1 MKLKMKSMP
10 LAIMGVIAT
19 GALSAFVAPS
29 AMAQQADD
37 AKAAPIQRVEIT
49 GSSIKRIQKEGALP
63 VQVMTQEEIKKTG
76 ATSATDLL
84 QSLPAMQG
92 FVPAAS
98 SINTGGGG
106 GTTAALHS
114 LASKYTLV
122 LLDGQR
128 LAPVTQGAAQG
139 GGFAVNLESI
149 PLDAIERVE
158 ILTDGAGAL
167 YGSDAIAGVV
177 NFITKKNK
185 TDTTVFFDNQT
196 PQHPGGRSYST
207 GISKGWG
214 DLDTDG
220 FNILASYSHDFQ
232 HHIQATN
239 RDFSRAGGYIPFSY
253 NGQKYVQIATSG
265 NNEPGNLTIPTVP
278 HGADQTTTSPTNY
291 PISPYYSANKNCGN
305 PYSTPLVTP
314 AGVGAAQGISCN
326 FNFASFVQDNPTTNR
341 DSAMV
346 KGTLKINENTTG
358 WVELVASDTDVVA
371 QFAPPAQPLGVGPNQ
386 FGTLYTKYVLPF
398 LAANNLDL
406 YNPSNSRGPVKMGYR
421 PISVGGRADDF
432 ETFATHFAAGID
444 GQYGDWTWNAR
455 LTLSHNRT
463 TDKAAGGYL
472 DSAKFQQLVASGT
485 VDPLAGTGGD
495 TLKPALL
502 NGLTFQ
508 TNYSDLDM
516 VHVGA
521 QHDVFELPGGT
532 SVISLGADYGYQ
544 SYKTNYA
551 DIYLANSGFEGQP
564 NLNDAVIGGNAGL
577 VPADVDRKNGA
588 IFGEML
594 LPVTKTLEVTA
605 SGRYDSYQRAYSK
618 YNWAIAADPV
628 TGITPRIANGPVG
641 NSFSGSTYKLQFKFT
656 PVDDVLLRGSYGTG
670 FKAPAI
676 TDLVGPLANAGSSNS
691 FACPFPGLP
700 TCLPGAAQYDLV
712 AGGNGNTNSA
722 ALKPEKSKQ
731 WTLGFRI
738 EPVRGLSIGADL
750 WSVKITNQIQSAGIP
765 QAEAFNNAQKYTGL
779 FLTNYADPQGFNTIA
794 FEQVPINGGYSIN
807 RGVDWDTSY
816 RTNTPVGKLALQW
829 TGTRMLKQDY
839 TLFDGDAVHSDLGKF
854 GVDQNVVFRTQM
866 RLSATL
872 NTGAWTNTLAGN
884 YKSRYKDQSFS
895 AGEGI
900 YPVLADGTIAAKS
913 VDFEG
918 LNVASF
924 TTFDW
929 QTKYDFSKKL
939 SFTGG
944 IHNMFDRKPPLT
956 LQAQISGNSAGYD
969 PRYADVIG
977 RAFYVRG
984 NYTF

>member
-10 LAIMGVIAT
+10 FAIMNVIAT
-19 GALSAFVAPS
+19 GALSAIVAHP

-37 AKAAPIQRVEIT
+37 ANNANIQRVEIT

-114 LASKYTLV
+114 LSSKYTLV

-149 PLDAIERVE
+149 PLDAIERIE

-196 PQHPGGRSYST
+196 PQHPGGRSYNF
-207 GISKGWG
+207 GISKGFG

-232 HHIQATN
+232 HHIQATD

-253 NGQKYVQIATSG
+253 KGQKYIQIATSG
-265 NNEPGNLTIPTVP
+265 NNEPGNLTIPAVP
-278 HGADQTTTSPTNY
+278 HGAAQTSANLLNY
-291 PISPYYSANKNCGN
+291 SVSPYYSAHGNCGN
-305 PYSTPLVTP
+305 AYSNVLTVSP
-314 AGVGAAQGISCN
+314 AANTAAGISCN

-341 DSAMV
+341 DSAML
-346 KGTLKINENTTG
+346 KGTFKINQNTTA
-358 WVELVASDTDVVA
+358 WAELVASDTDVTA
-371 QFAPPAQPLGVGPNQ
+371 QFAPPAQPLGIGVNQ
-386 FGTLYTKYVLPF
+386 FSTLYQKYIVPF
-398 LAANNLDL
+398 LQANNLDL
-406 YNPSNSRGPVKMGYR
+406 YNPLGSKAPVKMGYR

-432 ETFATHFAAGID
+432 ETFASHFAAGID
-444 GQYGDWTWNAR
+444 GQFGDWTYNAR
-455 LTLSHNRT
+455 ATASHNRVA
-463 TDKAAGGYL
+463 DRAAGGYL
-472 DSAKFQQLVASGT
+472 DSAKFQQLVAAGT

-495 TLKPALL
+495 SLKPALL
-502 NGLTFQ
+502 NGLTFS
-508 TNYSDLDM
+508 TSYSDLDM
-516 VHVGA
+516 IHVGA
-521 QHDVFELPGGT
+521 QHDIFQLPGGT
-532 SVISLGADYGYQ
+532 SVLSVGADYGYQ
-544 SYKTNYA
+544 SYKVNYA
-551 DIYLANSGFEGQP
+551 DIIAANSGFEGQP
-564 NLNDAVIGGNAGL
+564 DLNDAVIGGNAGA
-577 VPADVDRKNGA
+577 VPSNVDRKNSA
-588 IFGEML
+588 VFAEML
-594 LPVTKTLEVTA
+594 LPVHKTLELTA
-605 SGRYDSYQRAYSK
+605 SGRYDNYQRAYSK
-618 YNWAIAADPV
+618 YNWAVEADPA
-628 TGITPRIANGPVG
+628 TGVTPRVANGPVG
-641 NSFSGSTYKLQFKFT
+641 NSFSGYTYKLQFKFT
-656 PVDDVLLRGSYGTG
+656 PIEDLLVRGSFGTG

-676 TDLVGPLANAGSSNS
+676 TDLVGPLSNSGSSNS

-712 AGGNGNTNSA
+712 AGGNGNTNSS
-722 ALKPEKSKQ
+722 ALRPEKSKQ
-731 WTLGFRI
+731 WTFGFRL
-738 EPVRGLSIGADL
+738 EPVRGLSLGADL
-750 WSVKITNQIQSAGIP
+750 WSVKVTSQIQSSGIP
-765 QAEAFNNAQKYTGL
+765 QAEAFNNPQKYAGL
-779 FLTNYADPQGFNTIA
+779 FLTNYLDPQGFNTIA
-794 FEQVPINGGYSIN
+794 YEQIPVNGGYSLN
-807 RGVDWDTSY
+807 RGIDWDTSY
-816 RTNTPVGKLALQW
+816 RTNTPVGKLSLQW

-839 TLFDGDAVHSDLGKF
+839 TLLDGGEVHTDLAKF
-854 GVDQNVVFRTQM
+854 GADQNVVFRTQM
-866 RLSATL
+866 RMSATL
-872 NTGAWTNTLAGN
+872 NTGAWTNTIIAN

-900 YPVLADGTIAAKS
+900 YLINPDGTRNPNS

-918 LNVASF
+918 LDVPSF

-929 QTKYDFSKKL
+929 QTKYDFTKSL
-939 SFTGG
+939 SFTAG
-944 IHNMFDRKPPLT
+944 IHNMFDRRPPLT
-956 LQAQISGNSAGYD
+956 LEAQVSGNSAGYD
-969 PRYADVIG
+969 PRYADVLG
-977 RAFYVRG
+977 RAYYVRG
-984 NYTF
+984 NYSF